1 MSPNRTM
8 ALKFIRASLG
18 PAYSSVS
25 KLMRKIPGLGGP
37 GSGDQMLPKDSRM
50 HHRQVGASTSEIS
63 IFSLVAEVSPED
75 KVPSVLGVITNDV
88 GVSRDGTT
96 KSSFEPG
103 MIFRSKVTLLAEGAH
118 GSLAKVVLKKYNL
131 RKESEGQTYGFG
143 LKEVWRIAPEGNCIY
158 QVRLTSN

>member
-1 MSPNRTM
+1 
-8 ALKFIRASLG
+8 
-18 PAYSSVS
+18 
-25 KLMRKIPGLGGP
+25 
-37 GSGDQMLPKDSRM
+37 
-50 HHRQVGASTSEIS
+50 
-63 IFSLVAEVSPED
+63 
-75 KVPSVLGVITNDV
+75 
-88 GVSRDGTT
+88 
-96 KSSFEPG
+96 